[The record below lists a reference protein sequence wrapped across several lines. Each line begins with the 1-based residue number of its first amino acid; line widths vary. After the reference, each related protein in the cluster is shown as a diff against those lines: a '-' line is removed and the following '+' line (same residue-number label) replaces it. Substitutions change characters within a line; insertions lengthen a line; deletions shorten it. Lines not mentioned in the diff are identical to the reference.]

1 MDILFHLNQ
10 NKQECLIMYKPQCW
24 TQQKKNKARRKGRQ
38 RSFGN
43 YNNWLI
49 VSNNEI
55 ADIEKLAFI
64 WIKKDYYSCWK

>member
-1 MDILFHLNQ
+1 MLNHVQ
-10 NKQECLIMYKPQCW
+10 TAVLNTTE
-24 TQQKKNKARRKGRQ
+24 KNKRRRKGRQ

-64 WIKKDYYSCWK
+64 